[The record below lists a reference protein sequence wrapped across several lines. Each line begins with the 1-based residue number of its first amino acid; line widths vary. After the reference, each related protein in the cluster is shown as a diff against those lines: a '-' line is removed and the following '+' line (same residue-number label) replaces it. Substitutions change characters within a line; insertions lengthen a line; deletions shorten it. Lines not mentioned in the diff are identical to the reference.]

1 MFALFTSAITKLQEN
16 FLWEDKGKLLQKRAL
31 FFLQAGQ
38 QRLVDR
44 IYAMSSEEHLFYAH
58 MIHTLSKSLIV
69 HELFL
74 EQLESSFETH
84 TLTHL
89 LLGMAGAPGEGPL
102 DNDLFLAVVPVL
114 SSVIHEGGLVLYS
127 HPTLMEAF
135 QRLDKAFYLEGTR
148 LLHERE
154 DEETEKSEDQDVHLV
169 EVTSVDGRKRP
180 PSSLSQSQS
189 DDHNGQLNEF
199 KLDSDGSIKAGSKN
213 AVTEI
218 TKTVSFCTS
227 GTVRSEGV
235 FHSTEGNGPLES
247 PGLRTSSTSRDSLNT
262 TARSNEWEI
271 EQALKQAFLVHSKS
285 VKKLKL
291 LRVEGRDGY
300 KCIARTE
307 VDLSHNLIEGTTDG
321 LELKSFEYCVNRP
334 TTIEREQ
341 AFCST
346 LPNHHTDSEYGADPA
361 LREYLVKDL
370 KKRYIMV
377 EEEGLLS
384 APLAADE
391 STCWQVDHG
400 GRAMMEDMG
409 ATEEECVVTDM
420 QASPD
425 LTEDP
430 EKGRQE
436 MVIGKYHLLEAQ
448 KWQQATPILYVNQRS
463 NAIPN
468 RPPQPPPSSS
478 WCWKRRLESVA
489 DVLHY
494 VKTASQATLEELDS
508 ECQET
513 ICHAVASVYSAETAV
528 NVIQILNN
536 NVSPTLFEVQD
547 RHGNTPL
554 HNAVTAGDLIVAQ
567 EFMILHPSAMC
578 KINHEGNTPLDIA
591 VDHRNDEIVDYLL
604 RGCVSSDPHNTAT
617 VRLLES
623 SLPTAMKN
631 GYIHFLN
638 IVLELHSRY
647 SLAIDFEST
656 DSHDHTAWHYL
667 SQAAPTVRATVAE
680 RLWNSSLSQSLV
692 GRLVKA
698 LGINRSS
705 PLSIVHSRAST
716 HVILHPS
723 SSVDT
728 PLLEGLLCSDMA
740 VEDSAVGSDEAF
752 GPESECD
759 EVSLSG
765 ELVQEEVSHS
775 ASPTLPTSFGNKA
788 ENGADSTT
796 EVNVMLESSTQQTL
810 TNEGGV
816 MEPTSTSQSTEEAN
830 LMQDCLKQIESTG
843 AIEEALLLGEETTRQ
858 VKLSSP
864 RMKDSRTVSESKSTQ
879 VRRRSKLGR
888 RTPRMN
894 RRNKCNR
901 RGITSW
907 RKSAKKSVLKRAQ
920 VDALKKV
927 LEHRQ
932 GPERCDEEA
941 RGRKPRKS
949 THLRI
954 TPNMVKPL
962 PQTHKEQ
969 QHCEGSV
976 ADGADRPSL
985 STGSQAWTPPTSES
999 STGVTVLEFA
1009 NTSNPLDVICTHMR
1023 KFGTCCSRHDIR
1035 NVLTIGT
1042 TFPASEAFGPKRRY
1056 STIKDLKCNP
1066 GHSQF
1071 YFTQQLSAQSANKRR
1086 QCKSSESLQANFDQ
1100 QKQDRDC
1107 QPPHILPP
1115 RETLT
1120 PLATASSYP
1129 CLSSSK
1135 LSPQPSSHAHCKLS
1149 GDSNQT
1155 ALETSTEIVCHTHPE
1170 PNRRQSAAATTHG
1183 LPLTVPE
1190 DHRQRLQTAAELL
1203 HAQDYTLILQL
1214 SYDSDS
1220 PQSLP
1225 PELRI
1230 PYIFITGLAYYKL
1243 YNHKKSVQC
1252 FTECLRLADK
1262 CCRKGDITI
1271 CNIYLGDIE
1280 FARSHYIEAAGA
1292 YQRALESYCR
1302 ESAMAVDF
1310 RMVMPT
1316 KSAVWLKCGS
1326 AFKNASQVES
1336 AVAAYKKA
1344 VKLASS
1350 KKDELSAHTSL
1361 GNLYQGIGE
1370 NKRAVVE
1377 YEASIELAREL
1388 QDNISLGLNHGNLG
1402 NALLGLHQGDK
1413 ALHHLH
1419 KALDVAVEY
1428 ETTPQAIGRAYNNL
1442 GTAYHSLNEHTKAE
1456 EHYDLALA
1464 QAIFGNDIPGQ
1475 ARAYQ
1480 NIGNLRKLNLQ
1491 FRSQERMVIQSK
1503 DYSYSE
1509 LEFSDDNSSL
1519 AEAFVEDS
1527 DTTTTD
1533 TSMPI
1538 YPSASQP
1545 CLLPGWKLRPSKRHT
1560 VRKRQTLGRR
1570 HQAKATIQ
1578 SRFFRLCSTIDIEK
1592 WVYST
1597 LSRGG
1602 VYHHMRSAICKRL
1615 FNIFVLSQLKRKRLT
1630 AKEKKTAH
1638 AILRFLKT
1646 NKKPVSEGA
1655 GKNRKEV
1662 MESNKQKTQSDKKLN
1677 KVQEYKKQ
1685 NGSIQ
1690 KVTSGKAT
1698 SDDSAC
1704 AVSELTRGSYDSLGR
1719 EPAQEPSYNSLLS
1732 NTGDEAGTT
1741 AEVSEVLETSTEPAL
1756 AEVKVKSNS
1765 SSHSESLPQPN
1776 PEQENLVEMLPANQT
1791 SSVERPPPTEEKTE
1805 TAVAAVDIKS
1815 NLDMEK
1821 YLCALVGYMLGAHL
1835 QQAQLE
1841 HVVTAVTRALRF
1853 LPAQVTSAESSPTA
1867 TTATTTTTTCTDSSN
1882 PSLEFGKQECKPFL
1896 LPSSEVDQRSCDV
1909 DSPITQSSSHH
1920 SQSDSIP
1927 VPCSNTG
1934 LNESYKVVFRQSKPV
1949 LFPKNERDALTQTI
1963 AETATEIGFHH
1974 TTTENS
1980 QLHPP
1985 ATGHTHQV
1993 ESSAVQKEEPDLEVS
2008 SASLSGSSAVLTFKS
2023 TSIPVVVK
2031 GTKCAVKK
2039 AQNSQQHDAQPAGGQ
2054 LSEEE
2059 PGKNLTAESA
2069 SLSSKVQMMEPFPQ
2083 ATEHYARPTEVE
2095 PKPTHPPSSMKEG
2108 EKATECVPKLKAL
2121 SSEFKSPNS
2130 VAPPTSS
2137 EPAQQPAS
2145 STIAMHALV
2154 QTDQPLAAMKVLE
2167 INIGAGSCTSV
2178 EKQQPLSSTSSESS
2192 NVLLSAKKKRRRRRH
2207 LVYAESYSNASL
2219 SSQSKLCQKLPI
2231 SERRRQQREVA
2242 KQRYSFQ
2249 RPASSSDSDTTEC
2262 CKRRRL
2268 KPRETGR
2275 AHYKSCS
2282 YSECETSSTEQTR
2295 AESSAAEESMPD
2307 HNTRQPT
2314 CPSPSQI
2321 YGTPA
2326 ALTLSL
2332 SALAKVVTSQKHSA
2346 QGYEQKLK
2354 GEQEK
2359 ESTNRSVSL
2368 PKSAETLEPFQTT
2381 DHDVRSGNEEPKL
2394 NTVHCL
2400 QSSADE
2406 EESVPIAEASIQ
2418 GESPASLPPPS
2429 SPASAEKPGSS
2440 TNAAHPEPPSP
2451 LQNTTGTSSEAKRC
2465 TGSESTDSSL
2475 SYTTAREDNIPR
2487 KNRPQSYHT
2496 QPFTDS
2502 ATATSTQP
2510 HALLQ
2515 KSPVSK
2521 ERKRQR
2527 EIAEQRLCIQRPASA
2542 SDSDTSEHYRRRQ
2555 WRRRTSMG
2563 ACSMNHCYSEHDSS
2577 PMSSDKSWAADSTA
2591 DEEPSTESVTALSS
2605 EPSWEEQTLPSAKRR
2620 KKEGQA
2626 EQQQQQTSHT
2636 QEVGQQDEDSW
2647 PYSSSKLYTAGTEPS
2662 GTCEERESEGNLVLS
2677 SCSPY
2682 TASAQTG
2689 NSYSNGGELVI
2700 QPYTTPPRHISGKAA
2715 ITEKPKVIYIDMH
2728 SQNGNSPTEFGDA
2741 VAPYILPTK
2750 FVVGTDAQNVELET
2764 FICHQR
2770 SLRPRSYF
2778 QVIPHLPGMS
2788 EPDIPCRII
2797 LSECFGNHTCI
2808 VAIPTIPSFTI
2819 NGNLYSFSD
2828 LTRATEEANHL
2839 QQLFKCTAL
2848 VHKHATKQAVLE
2860 RLLHAKIVHIA
2871 THTCGG
2877 CLVFSDQRLLS
2888 PSEIENLDF
2897 RDGPPALVV
2906 LICCFSGNT
2915 VHGLEGIA
2923 FAFLKAGVPT
2933 VIAVLGRIED
2943 DVALEFTKCFYHN
2956 MLERGMCATE
2966 ALHAAEVETY
2976 SFGSSHCFV
2985 LFGRELL
2992 VVH

>member
-16 FLWEDKGKLLQKRAL
+16 FLWEDKGKLPQKRAL

-44 IYAMSSEEHLFYAH
+44 IFAMSSEEHLFYAH
-58 MIHTLSKSLIV
+58 MIHTLRKSLIV
-69 HELFL
+69 HELSL
-74 EQLESSFETH
+74 EQLESSLETH

-102 DNDLFLAVVPVL
+102 DNDLFLTVVPVL

-135 QRLDKAFYLEGTR
+135 QRLDKAFDLEGTR

-169 EVTSVDGRKRP
+169 EGISVDGRKRP
-180 PSSLSQSQS
+180 PSSLSQSQGNC
-189 DDHNGQLNEF
+189 NGQLNEF
-199 KLDSDGSIKAGSKN
+199 KLDSDGSIKTVGSN
-213 AVTEI
+213 AVTE
-218 TKTVSFCTS
+218 TTRTVSFCTS
-227 GTVRSEGV
+227 GTDRSEGV

-247 PGLRTSSTSRDSLNT
+247 PGLRTSSTSHDSLNT
-262 TARSNEWEI
+262 TARSNEWET

-370 KKRYIMV
+370 KKRYMV

-448 KWQQATPILYVNQRS
+448 KWQQATPILYINQRS

-554 HNAVTAGDLIVAQ
+554 HNAVTAGDVIVAQ

-728 PLLEGLLCSDMA
+728 PLLEGLLCGDMA

-810 TNEGGV
+810 TNEGDV

-1035 NVLTIGT
+1035 NVLTIAT

-1071 YFTQQLSAQSANKRR
+1071 DFTQQLSAQSASKRR

-1214 SYDSDS
+1214 SYNGGP

-1262 CCRKGDITI
+1262 CRRKGDVTI

-1280 FARSHYIEAAGA
+1280 FARSHYIEGAGA

-1310 RMVMPT
+1310 KMAIPT

-1377 YEASIELAREL
+1377 YEAAIELAREL

-1402 NALLGLHQGDK
+1402 NALLGLHQGDQ

-1419 KALDVAVEY
+1419 RALDVAVEY
-1428 ETTPQAIGRAYNNL
+1428 ETTPQAIGHAYNNL
-1442 GTAYHSLNEHTKAE
+1442 GTAYHSLNELKKAE

-1491 FRSQERMVIQSK
+1491 FRSQERMVVQSK

-1509 LEFSDDNSSL
+1509 HEFSDDNSSL

-1533 TSMPI
+1533 TSTPI

-1545 CLLPGWKLRPSKRHT
+1545 CSLPGWKLRPSKRHT
-1560 VRKRQTLGRR
+1560 VWKRQTLGRR
-1570 HQAKATIQ
+1570 HQAKAT
-1578 SRFFRLCSTIDIEK
+1578 
-1592 WVYST
+1592 
-1597 LSRGG
+1597 
-1602 VYHHMRSAICKRL
+1602 M
-1615 FNIFVLSQLKRKRLT
+1615 
-1630 AKEKKTAH
+1630 
-1638 AILRFLKT
+1638 
-1646 NKKPVSEGA
+1646 
-1655 GKNRKEV
+1655 
-1662 MESNKQKTQSDKKLN
+1662 
-1677 KVQEYKKQ
+1677 
-1685 NGSIQ
+1685 
-1690 KVTSGKAT
+1690 
-1698 SDDSAC
+1698 
-1704 AVSELTRGSYDSLGR
+1704 
-1719 EPAQEPSYNSLLS
+1719 
-1732 NTGDEAGTT
+1732 
-1741 AEVSEVLETSTEPAL
+1741 LETSKEPAL
-1756 AEVKVKSNS
+1756 AEVKVKSTS
-1765 SSHSESLPQPN
+1765 SSHSESLLQPN
-1776 PEQENLVEMLPANQT
+1776 PEQANLVEMLPANQT
-1791 SSVERPPPTEEKTE
+1791 SSVERPPPTEEETE

-1821 YLCALVGYMLGAHL
+1821 YLCALVGYTLGAHL

-1867 TTATTTTTTCTDSSN
+1867 TTATTTTTTPTAITTTHTDSSN

-1896 LPSSEVDQRSCDV
+1896 LPSSEVDRRSCDV
-1909 DSPITQSSSHH
+1909 ESPITQSDSYNSQSNSHH
-1920 SQSDSIP
+1920 SQSDSTQEFP
-1927 VPCSNTG
+1927 APCSSSG
-1934 LNESYKVVFRQSKPV
+1934 LNESYQVVFSLSKHV
-1949 LFPKNERDALTQTI
+1949 LSPKNERDTLIQTI
-1963 AETATEIGFHH
+1963 AETATEISHHH
-1974 TTTENS
+1974 TTAENS
-1980 QLHPP
+1980 QLHLP
-1985 ATGHTHQV
+1985 ATGHTHHTSKVVGKVTASGHTHQV
-1993 ESSAVQKEEPDLEVS
+1993 ESGAVQKEPDLGVS
-2008 SASLSGSSAVLTFKS
+2008 SRSLSGSSAALTFKS
-2023 TSIPVVVK
+2023 TSTPVVVK

-2039 AQNSQQHDAQPAGGQ
+2039 AWNNQQHDAQPAGGQ
-2054 LSEEE
+2054 LSDKE
-2059 PGKNLTAESA
+2059 PGKSLMPESA
-2069 SLSSKVQMMEPFPQ
+2069 SLSSKVQMMGPFPQ
-2083 ATEHYARPTEVE
+2083 ATEHNTRPAEVE
-2095 PKPTHPPSSMKEG
+2095 PKPTHPPSSMKEE
-2108 EKATECVPKLKAL
+2108 EKATEYVPKPKAL
-2121 SSEFKSPNS
+2121 GSGFEFLNS
-2130 VAPPTSS
+2130 LAPPTSS
-2137 EPAQQPAS
+2137 EPAQQPGT
-2145 STIAMHALV
+2145 STIAMDALV
-2154 QTDQPLAAMKVLE
+2154 QTDQPLPAVVLE
-2167 INIGAGSCTSV
+2167 TNIGAGSCTDV
-2178 EKQQPLSSTSSESS
+2178 DKQQPHSSKSSEFF
-2192 NVLLSAKKKRRRRRH
+2192 NKEKRRRRR
-2207 LVYAESYSNASL
+2207 LVYAQSYADSNAFL
-2219 SSQSKLCQKLPI
+2219 SSRLKKSCQKFPI
-2231 SERRRQQREVA
+2231 SERRRRQREVA

-2249 RPASSSDSDTTEC
+2249 RPASSSDTDTTEC
-2262 CKRRRL
+2262 CKRRQL
-2268 KPRETGR
+2268 KPREAGK
-2275 AHYKSCS
+2275 AHYKTCS
-2282 YSECETSSTEQTR
+2282 YSHSETSSTEQTR
-2295 AESSAAEESMPD
+2295 ADSTAVEESMPD

-2314 CPSPSQI
+2314 CPPPSQI
-2321 YGTPA
+2321 CGTPA
-2326 ALTLSL
+2326 ALTSL
-2332 SALAKVVTSQKHSA
+2332 IALAKVVTSA
-2346 QGYEQKLK
+2346 EGYKQRFK
-2354 GEQEK
+2354 GAQEK
-2359 ESTNRSVSL
+2359 ESTNESVSL
-2368 PKSAETLEPFQTT
+2368 PKSTETLEPLQTT
-2381 DHDVRSGNEEPKL
+2381 DHERSGKKKTKPSP
-2394 NTVHCL
+2394 VHCL
-2400 QSSADE
+2400 QSSTDE
-2406 EESVPIAEASIQ
+2406 EESVPTPEASTQ
-2418 GESPASLPPPS
+2418 GELPASSPPPS
-2429 SPASAEKPGSS
+2429 SPASAEKPGSAVD
-2440 TNAAHPEPPSP
+2440 TEPPSP
-2451 LQNTTGTSSEAKRC
+2451 AQNTTGTSTNVLEAKSC
-2465 TGSESTDSSL
+2465 TNHCKHQPLSSVNSESTDSSL
-2475 SYTTAREDNIPR
+2475 SAKEDNIPR
-2487 KNRPQSYHT
+2487 KNRPQSFHT
-2496 QPFTDS
+2496 QLCTDS
-2502 ATATSTQP
+2502 AAATSSEP
-2510 HALLQ
+2510 ALLQ

-2542 SDSDTSEHYRRRQ
+2542 SDSDTSERYRRRQ
-2555 WRRRTSMG
+2555 RRPWTSVG
-2563 ACSMNHCYSEHDSS
+2563 ACFKYSECDTS
-2577 PMSSDKSWAADSTA
+2577 PMSSDKSSAADSTA
-2591 DEEPSTESVTALSS
+2591 DEETSTESVTALSS

-2620 KKEGQA
+2620 KEEGP
-2626 EQQQQQTSHT
+2626 SYT

-2647 PYSSSKLYTAGTEPS
+2647 PYPSSKLYTAGTKPP
-2662 GTCEERESEGNLVLS
+2662 GTCEERKGEGNLVCS
-2677 SCSPY
+2677 SCSPC
-2682 TASAQTG
+2682 TASAQRENG
-2689 NSYSNGGELVI
+2689 HSSGGELVI
-2700 QPYTTPPRHISGKAA
+2700 QPCTTPPRHVSGKVKT
-2715 ITEKPKVIYIDMH
+2715 TEKPQVIYIDMYC
-2728 SQNGNSPTEFGDA
+2728 QNGNSPTEIGDA
-2741 VAPYILPTK
+2741 VAPKVPDTYTLPTK
-2750 FVVGTDAQNVELET
+2750 FVVSTDAQNVELVET

-2778 QVIPHLPGMS
+2778 QVMPRLLGVS
-2788 EPDIPCRII
+2788 EPDIPRCII
-2797 LSECFGNHTCI
+2797 LSEFFGNRACI

-2819 NGNLYSFSD
+2819 NRNLYSFSD
-2828 LTRATEEANHL
+2828 LTRAIEEANHL

-2848 VHKHATKQAVLE
+2848 VHEHATKQAVLK

-2888 PSEIENLDF
+2888 PSEIENLEF
-2897 RDGPPALVV
+2897 QDGPPALVV

-2943 DVALEFTKCFYHN
+2943 DIAQEFTKCFYRN

-2976 SFGSSHCFV
+2976 SFGSSHCIV